1 MYGIDSNKTKNISYK
16 KIIQV
21 QTGVNILAKIPD
33 AFLFHPRGGA
43 LLALTI
49 PNKGNKTKYLMGP
62 YNAGPKSAL
71 FLQVALIKR

>member
-33 AFLFHPRGGA
+33 AFLFHPRGGGA
-43 LLALTI
+43 FG
-49 PNKGNKTKYLMGP
+49 PNNSK
-62 YNAGPKSAL
+62 
-71 FLQVALIKR
+71 QRE